1 MKVKNK
7 KIKSAGT
14 PTQASPIDEKEGN
27 DTTSHCRATQRL
39 D

>member
-27 DTTSHCRATQRL
+27 VQLHTIEQFKG
-39 D
+39 